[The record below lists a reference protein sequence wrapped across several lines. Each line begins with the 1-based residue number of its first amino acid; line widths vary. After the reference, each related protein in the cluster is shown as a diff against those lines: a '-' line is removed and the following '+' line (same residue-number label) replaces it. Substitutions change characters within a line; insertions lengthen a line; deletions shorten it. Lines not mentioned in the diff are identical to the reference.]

1 MFSLLCAKA
10 FDSSALT
17 FSRFAGPVERI
28 VDRGSPSQNIRLPF
42 EVKPIEFVPGPDDNG
57 SLVSVGGG
65 VPGNPAFEGEVVL
78 HPVPFSAAK
87 GVSLWSGQSV
97 STNVGADEKL
107 DEKLQKL
114 TADLRRPGMTNWSF
128 SSQRLPK
135 AGWTA
140 ASPYQPTNVRPQYF
154 GLLPEP
160 SAVF

>member
-1 MFSLLCAKA
+1 MPSVMGPMRP
-10 FDSSALT
+10 SENPPG
-17 FSRFAGPVERI
+17 SRDRI
-28 VDRGSPSQNIRLPF
+28 QLPF
-42 EVKPIEFVPGPDDNG
+42 EVKPIDSFPGPDDNG

-65 VPGNPAFEGEVVL
+65 VPGNPSFRGRSCPL
-78 HPVPFSAAK
+78 PVPFSAAK
-87 GVSLWSGQSV
+87 GVSFWSGQSV

-128 SSQRLPK
+128 SSQRLPE

-140 ASPYQPTNVRPQYF
+140 ASLYQPTNVRPQF
-154 GLLPEP
+154 SGLLPEP